1 MVTLNFLILLNKAF
15 LFVIQMHIYLVM
27 QLLEEVDFILQGLHL
42 PLKVQSGEGSI
53 VHILHGHIDS

>member
-1 MVTLNFLILLNKAF
+1 MLILLKAGRKNKN
-15 LFVIQMHIYLVM
+15 IYLVM

-53 VHILHGHIDS
+53 VHILHGHIGS